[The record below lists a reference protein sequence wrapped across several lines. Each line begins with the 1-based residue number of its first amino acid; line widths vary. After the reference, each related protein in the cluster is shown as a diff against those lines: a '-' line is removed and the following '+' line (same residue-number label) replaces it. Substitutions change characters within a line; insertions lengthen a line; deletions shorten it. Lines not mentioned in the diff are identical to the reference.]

1 LIQISETINNMS
13 KKIKLTEEQLKKVVN
28 VISESSFDDMI
39 TKYHEM
45 RSSEVSMSHDDAR
58 MLANI
63 ASNWCRGKDNL
74 PDCKEVDN
82 LISKHQLFM

>member
-1 LIQISETINNMS
+1 MGQ
-13 KKIKLTEEQLKKVVN
+13 KIKLTETQLKKVVN
-28 VISESSFDDMI
+28 IIKEENFDDMI
-39 TKYHEM
+39 SKYNEM
-45 RSSEVSMSHDDAR
+45 RNSEVSMSHDDAR